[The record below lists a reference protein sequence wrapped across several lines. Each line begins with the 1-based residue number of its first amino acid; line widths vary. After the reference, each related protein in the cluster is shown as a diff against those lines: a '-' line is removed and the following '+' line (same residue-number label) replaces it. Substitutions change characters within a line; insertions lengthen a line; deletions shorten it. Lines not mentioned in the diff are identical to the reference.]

1 MGEFSCQDVFL
12 VGDVYDIRLTSTLN
26 GGIAKISSY
35 WGIFM
40 KAVQYECLMGLGEL
54 SRCLSWGILT
64 GEMVQTSFY
73 RGMFMK

>member
-12 VGDVYDIRLTSTLN
+12 VGDAYDIRLTSTLN

-40 KAVQYECLMGLGEL
+40 KVVQYECLMGDNQDAFLGE
-54 SRCLSWGILT
+54 S
-64 GEMVQTSFY
+64 
-73 RGMFMK
+73 